1 MLHAYKI
8 LKMKLVYIK
17 RETKT
22 ERRYS
27 PKMGKLITKV
37 TYIKKYVVGLPVATL
52 HKYRNTYYGE
62 VKSCDDCMLF
72 I

>member
-1 MLHAYKI
+1 
-8 LKMKLVYIK
+8 MKLVYIK

-22 ERRYS
+22 EKRYT

-37 TYIKKYVVGLPVATL
+37 TYIKKYFMGLPVKTI

-62 VKSCDDCMLF
+62 VKNCDDCMLF